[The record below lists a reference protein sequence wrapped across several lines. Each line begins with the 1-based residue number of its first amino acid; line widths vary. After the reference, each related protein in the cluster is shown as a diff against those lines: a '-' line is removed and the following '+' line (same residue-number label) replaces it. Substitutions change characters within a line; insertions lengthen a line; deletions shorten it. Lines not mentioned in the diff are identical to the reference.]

1 MKGEQMEKAPV
12 FVKIEEYKDVLDV
25 LSVVKDKVS
34 KARQLLAKIAE
45 LKQQE
50 DASLDEWSK
59 DLDEVGQLVSTIDT
73 SLLSPE
79 EP

>member
-1 MKGEQMEKAPV
+1 MEKAPV

-25 LSVVKDKVS
+25 LSLVKDKVS

-50 DASLDEWSK
+50 DASLDEWNK
-59 DLDEVGQLVSTIDT
+59 DLNEVGQLVSTIDT

-79 EP
+79 AP

>member
-1 MKGEQMEKAPV
+1 MEKAPV

-25 LSVVKDKVS
+25 LSLVKDKVS
-34 KARQLLAKIAE
+34 KARQLLAKISE

-59 DLDEVGQLVSTIDT
+59 DLDEVGQLVNTIDT